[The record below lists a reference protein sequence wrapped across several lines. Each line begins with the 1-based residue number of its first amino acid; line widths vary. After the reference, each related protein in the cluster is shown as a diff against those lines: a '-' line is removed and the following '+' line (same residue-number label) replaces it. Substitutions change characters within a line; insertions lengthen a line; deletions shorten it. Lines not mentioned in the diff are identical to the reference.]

1 MLDDNKIVE
10 CCDELLVRGIMS
22 HTEGLVREIAQE
34 RAVRACA
41 IHAVNRGLGLKEA
54 AANFAAQLRNARA
67 ERYRKGR
74 EERRGDLWEC
84 GAGGIEQAL
93 WVQKQEQHR
102 SDCFQ
107 ENFSRAK
114 EAPNALTN
122 LASEAPNAAEF
133 VTQAQWELQQDS
145 HPPKANESEGHTGR
159 RTEQRA
165 ALYRSD
171 NDKCGGA
178 LSNNGE
184 PQVLRKPKERA
195 PEPSL
200 QPTGT
205 KEFWESF
212 VAALDAAEAELQSA
226 CEQPKTRGKR
236 TRCRKRRATQ
246 TTSSSEALDA

>member
-10 CCDELLVRGIMS
+10 CRDELLVRGIMS
-22 HTEGLVREIAQE
+22 RTEGSVREIAQE

-41 IHAVNRGLGLKEA
+41 IHAVDRGLGLKEA
-54 AANFAAQLRNARA
+54 AADFAAQLRNARA

-93 WVQKQEQHR
+93 WVQKQEQHM

-122 LASEAPNAAEF
+122 SASEALNAAEF
-133 VTQAQWELQQDS
+133 FTQAQWELQQDS

-159 RTEQRA
+159 RTEQSA

-184 PQVLRKPKERA
+184 PQVLRKPKRKGAGAHSSAHGNERFLGVFRGGA
-195 PEPSL
+195 RC
-200 QPTGT
+200 GRGR
-205 KEFWESF
+205 
-212 VAALDAAEAELQSA
+212 VAV
-226 CEQPKTRGKR
+226 GV
-236 TRCRKRRATQ
+236 
-246 TTSSSEALDA
+246 